1 MPVETSARSLL
12 ISKATQTRF
21 RFPLDYFLEDMTMYR
36 KSKLLIF
43 SVAVT
48 LTLRNI
54 ANGWGEGLETVRAE
68 GPKTPALSL

>member
-1 MPVETSARSLL
+1 
-12 ISKATQTRF
+12 
-21 RFPLDYFLEDMTMYR
+21 MYR